1 MELNLEQERISG
13 FESVFN
19 TAVFHEETMEMIVP
33 DACPDILSIVDTEGR
48 ITLARKEVSDGRVEM
63 SGTIRAVI
71 LYLPEGGGG
80 IRRLDAS
87 IPFACTAEGPEISRD
102 CRVHVMPAVS
112 SAETKVLNPRK
123 VLVRAEGMMECR
135 VYRAREQTMAS
146 GASDQEG
153 CCVQQRCEEK
163 ETYLISCVASHPFGM
178 TDELELTASKPDAAE
193 LLKCRAIPRCSES
206 KVIGNKL
213 IIKGEVRL
221 TLLYRGADQ
230 GLCTTEFDLP
240 FSQIMEVTNCTEN
253 GDCTLDI
260 AVTKLECTL
269 DPLGEGRTFQ
279 LELELCAQAVLRET
293 CHMTLL
299 RDLYSTT
306 HAVTLSTVE
315 HTIRA
320 RGDQGVRSQL
330 LQEVLE
336 TPQLIRSTDD
346 VYFLPG
352 SITQREEEGRR
363 ILTLSGVLSVLGV
376 CEDGSVVGLSRPI
389 QVECPLEIGEQV
401 HCECSCRLGG
411 DILALPTAGGIEVRL
426 PLEFCYTTYEEA
438 RTVAIDRVEV
448 AEEEKEACENRPSVI
463 LRMVSPQEGLWDLAK
478 CYRTTEQAIIQAN
491 ALDGG
496 ELPAG
501 KLLLIPGRR

>member
-1 MELNLEQERISG
+1 MELNLEQARISG
-13 FESVFN
+13 FETVFN
-19 TAVFHEETMEMIVP
+19 TTAFQEETMEMIVP
-33 DACPDILSIVDTEGR
+33 DACPDILSIIDTEGR
-48 ITLARKEVSDGRVEM
+48 ITLARKEVLDGRVEL
-63 SGTIRAVI
+63 SGIIRTAI

-87 IPFACTAEGPEISRD
+87 IPFTCAAEGTEISRD
-102 CRVHVMPAVS
+102 CRIHVVPAVN
-112 SAETKVLNPRK
+112 SAETKILNPRK
-123 VLVRAEGMMECR
+123 VLIRAEGMLECT
-135 VYRAREQTMAS
+135 VYRAQEQCVAS
-146 GASDQEG
+146 GVSGQED

-163 ETYLISCVASHPFGM
+163 DTYTITCVASHPFGM
-178 TDELELTASKPDAAE
+178 TDGLELTASKPDAAE

-221 TLLYRGADQ
+221 VLLYRGIDDA
-230 GLCTTEFDLP
+230 LCTTEFDLP
-240 FSQIMEVTNCTEN
+240 FSQIMEVSNCTEN
-253 GDCTLDI
+253 SDCALSVV
-260 AVTKLECTL
+260 VTKLECTL
-269 DPLGEGRTFQ
+269 DPVGEGRTFQ
-279 LELELCAQAVLRET
+279 LELELCAQAVLREI

-299 RDLYSTT
+299 QDLYSTT
-306 HAVTLSTVE
+306 RATTLTTAE
-315 HTIRA
+315 HTLRV
-320 RGDQGVRSQL
+320 RGDQGMKSQL

-336 TPQLIRSTDD
+336 TPQLIRSIDD

-352 SITQREEEGRR
+352 GITQRAEEGHRV
-363 ILTLSGVLSVLGV
+363 LLLAGTLNVLGR

-389 QVECPLEIGEQV
+389 RTECPLEAGEQE

-426 PLEFCYTTYEEA
+426 PLEFCYTTYEEIQTA
-438 RTVAIDRVEV
+438 AIGRVEI
-448 AEEEKEACENRPSVI
+448 AEEDALCENRPSVV

-491 ALDGG
+491 ALDSGP
-496 ELPAG
+496 LPAG